1 MDRLKGKVAVIT
13 GGCSGI
19 GLGTVERF
27 VAEGARVM
35 VGDIDDA
42 AGARLEAR
50 FDGVVAYQACD
61 VMQETQIEALMAAAV
76 ARFGALDILFNNAGA
91 GGSPNRI
98 EDMTGEAW
106 DRSQDLLLR
115 SVALGIRYAIPHMK
129 ARGGGA
135 IVNTASIAG
144 MQAGAGPIAYSVA
157 KAGVIHLTR
166 VAAAELARDGIRVN
180 AICPGLILTKIFTP
194 LEVMPAGLATMIQQ
208 SMAQT
213 APDAQPIAKP
223 GLPLDIAN
231 AALFFASD
239 ESAFVTGVHM
249 LVDGGMYVGPRNSW
263 DPEMRAERLRQAEA
277 RRLAFEAAEA
287 EDSQAG

>member
-1 MDRLKGKVAVIT
+1 MDRLKGKIAVIT
-13 GGCSGI
+13 GGAGGI

-42 AGARLEAR
+42 AGAALKNR
-50 FDGVVAYQACD
+50 FGGEVDYRPCD
-61 VMQETQIEALMAAAV
+61 VLQESDIEALMAAAV
-76 ARFGALDILFNNAGA
+76 ERFGGLDIVFNNAGA
-91 GGSPNRI
+91 GGSPQRI
-98 EDMTGEAW
+98 EEMTGAAW
-106 DRSQDLLLR
+106 DFSQILLLR
-115 SVALGIRYAIPHMK
+115 SVALGIRYAIPHLR
-129 ARGGGA
+129 ARGGGS

-180 AICPGLILTKIFTP
+180 AICPGLILTNIFTP
-194 LEVMPAGLATMIQQ
+194 AQTMPDGLATLVKQ

-213 APDAQPIAKP
+213 APDSQPIAKP
-223 GLPLDIAN
+223 GQPIDIAN

-239 ESAFVTGVHM
+239 ESAFITGIHM

-263 DPEMRAERLRQAEA
+263 DPEMRAERLKMMEA
-277 RRLAFEAAEA
+277 RRAAFEAGQ
-287 EDSQAG
+287 SQT